1 MSLFSRT
8 FSHNKMQLL
17 ITIDAFIPRSSDSF
31 SRMIAQDCTT
41 LTKRLKKI
49 FQTLLECFSM
59 KNNEE
64 HLVFDNFE
72 TTLIKLNLNKF
83 P

>member
-1 MSLFSRT
+1 
-8 FSHNKMQLL
+8 MQLL
-17 ITIDAFIPRSSDSF
+17 ITIDDFIPRSSDSF
-31 SRMIAQDCTT
+31 LRMIAQDWNSAT
-41 LTKRLKKI
+41 LTKRLKRT
-49 FQTLLECFSM
+49 FQTLLDCFSM

>member
-1 MSLFSRT
+1 
-8 FSHNKMQLL
+8 MQLL
-17 ITIDAFIPRSSDSF
+17 ITINDFIPRSSDSF
-31 SRMIAQDCTT
+31 SRMIVHDWNRAT
-41 LTKRLKKI
+41 LTKRLKKT